1 MEGVD
6 ASVQAMGVRREGERG
21 QGGDPQVD
29 RPTGP
34 QGDRA
39 SQRQGEGGAENLIC
53 LGARFSL
60 LGALVVRPLQAED
73 DTSLVGL
80 LRQLNE
86 TAAVGS
92 TRHTGGTPNSSISGV
107 IMKQL

>member
-6 ASVQAMGVRREGERG
+6 SSVQAMGVRRVGERG

-39 SQRQGEGGAENLIC
+39 SQRQAEGGAENLIC
-53 LGARFSL
+53 L
-60 LGALVVRPLQAED
+60 
-73 DTSLVGL
+73 
-80 LRQLNE
+80 
-86 TAAVGS
+86 
-92 TRHTGGTPNSSISGV
+92 
-107 IMKQL
+107 